1 LEHLTASGIWCVTRA
16 DDAYPARL
24 RNALKHNGP
33 AVLFGAGEMTILQKA
48 TLAVV
53 GSRNLDR
60 LVLVTPYRPDHGFS
74 VGAAMGLNKIIYGA
88 SDYAVVVSSDYKK
101 AERGPEQPKL

>member
-1 LEHLTASGIWCVTRA
+1 
-16 DDAYPARL
+16 
-24 RNALKHNGP
+24 
-33 AVLFGAGEMTILQKA
+33 MTILQKA